1 MPTAGSCPVRIPP
14 DFELPM
20 YQAALSQKALC
31 PLEVEGAWGDFIPHG
46 PGHDG
51 AALSGDWWLF
61 CRNGSAVP
69 GKGQR
74 PQLFITVWEDWC
86 CKTTWLFLTP
96 LKIPAMVRSHPFMP
110 YCLIYSPV
118 ASWGYSFFFFFFKL
132 LQIDGWKAL
141 CNYWRAAFMVQPTKW
156 TENMYSLGKI
166 LCCKWGFGNLTFI
179 VEAKIKKDSSVVYSY
194 TKTRPVLR
202 MNKNIL
208 H

>member
-1 MPTAGSCPVRIPP
+1 MNRLYLLHRHCLVALIADLLSSSKDRRSKREQRQHHAHSRILPSPYSTRLWASSVSGCIEPKGTVSPGSGRG
-14 DFELPM
+14 LRW
-20 YQAALSQKALC
+20 LH
-31 PLEVEGAWGDFIPHG
+31 PHG

-96 LKIPAMVRSHPFMP
+96 LKIPAMVRSHLFMP

-141 CNYWRAAFMVQPTKW
+141 CNYWRAAFMV
-156 TENMYSLGKI
+156 
-166 LCCKWGFGNLTFI
+166 
-179 VEAKIKKDSSVVYSY
+179 
-194 TKTRPVLR
+194 
-202 MNKNIL
+202 
-208 H
+208 